1 VRREVKRFLYLIVLC
16 LTVSKNV
23 LIVNVFFFKTVRN
36 DTFINCGFV
45 LLIIRKSLNSRI
57 PFLIN

>member
-1 VRREVKRFLYLIVLC
+1 MRREVKRFLYLIVLC

-36 DTFINCGFV
+36 DTFINCSFV